1 MSKVYILE
9 HIYEADE
16 IEEIKF
22 IGVFSLKTEAESAIE
37 FLSEKQGFIDHPLDC
52 FKISEA
58 KLDEY
63 EWKEGFISWEEG
75 NMTN

>member
-9 HIYEADE
+9 HIYEADD

-22 IGVFSLKTEAESAIE
+22 IGVFSLKTKAESAIE
-37 FLSEKQGFIDHPLDC
+37 FLSKKPGFIDHPLDC
-52 FKISEA
+52 FQISEE

-75 NMTN
+75 NTVN

>member
-9 HIYEADE
+9 HIYEADD

-22 IGVFSLKTEAESAIE
+22 IGVFSLKTKAESAIE
-37 FLSEKQGFIDHPLDC
+37 FLSEKQGFRDHALDC
-52 FKISEA
+52 FQISEA

-63 EWKEGFISWEEG
+63 EWKEGFISWE
-75 NMTN
+75 